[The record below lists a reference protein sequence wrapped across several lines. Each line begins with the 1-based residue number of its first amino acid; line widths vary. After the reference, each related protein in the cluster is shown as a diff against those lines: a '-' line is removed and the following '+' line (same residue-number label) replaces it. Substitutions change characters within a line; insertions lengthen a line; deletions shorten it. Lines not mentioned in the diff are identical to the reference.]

1 MKKLNILT
9 RYFGTSIIIFDEYYS
24 NLMSFNLSDVPTV
37 TTIVHGKQF
46 TAPTKTS
53 FQELPEYVVSHY
65 LVVDGEKVKSDN
77 PAKSFNDTIVK
88 YLSRGWHMVATST
101 VSNNFHTE
109 TTYIL
114 QYNPR
119 F

>member
-1 MKKLNILT
+1 
-9 RYFGTSIIIFDEYYS
+9 
-24 NLMSFNLSDVPTV
+24 MSFNLPDIPTV

-46 TAPTKTS
+46 TTPTKTNG
-53 FQELPEYVVSHY
+53 FQEPPEYVVSHY

-77 PAKSFNDTIVK
+77 PAKLFNDTIVK
-88 YLSRGWHMVATST
+88 YLSRGWHIVTTST

-114 QYNPR
+114 QYNPK